1 MIFCVDMDNVLLPH
15 QERIVEIYNDKYGT
29 NYTVNDFTEY
39 DAASTLGIDGAEK
52 MRQIYSDP
60 NVYDSLVPLKGA
72 KNVMQRL
79 VNAGHQV
86 YIVTD
91 AIPCT
96 WERKV
101 NWIKQYFPFI
111 GEGYII
117 SMKHKW
123 LFRCDVMIEDRL
135 ETLLKGHH
143 YERICID
150 ASWNRDVR
158 DEVYGIYRCRNW
170 DDVSVAVDKIGGV

>member
-15 QERIVEIYNDKYGT
+15 QEKIVELYNSKYGT

-39 DAASTLGIDGAEK
+39 DAASILGVDGAEK
-52 MRQIYSDP
+52 MRKIYSDP
-60 NVYDSLVPLKGA
+60 NVYDLLTPVKGA
-72 KNVMQRL
+72 KNVLQKL
-79 VNAGHQV
+79 INAGHQV

-91 AIPCT
+91 AVPCT

-111 GEGYII
+111 GDGYII

-135 ETLLKGHH
+135 DTLLKGYH
-143 YERICID
+143 YDRICID
-150 ASWNRDVR
+150 FPWNREVR
-158 DEVYGIYRCRNW
+158 DEVYGIYRCKDWN
-170 DDVSVAVDKIGGV
+170 DVITAVNKIGGV